1 MLFGIGN
8 GATGLKA
15 MVLGTVLLAA
25 PTSVEAQIYPLMLSV
40 EEPTD
45 TRALQMEAEAI
56 RLETE
61 RDRWDDAADLYRQAA
76 RLRDAG
82 TLETARN
89 YVKAGR
95 LAYYAGEHRTA
106 MFDLRN
112 AGENAV
118 AAGDVVTAAR
128 AYLDAAWI
136 AVDLEEG
143 ELARDLT
150 LRASRLTAS
159 PLLSQEDREYFQAR
173 VGSTAGL

>member
-1 MLFGIGN
+1 MMFGIGN

-15 MVLGTVLLAA
+15 LVLGTVLVAA
-25 PTSVEAQIYPLMLSV
+25 PATAEAQIFPLMLSV
-40 EEPTD
+40 EEPAD
-45 TRALQMEAEAI
+45 TRVLEMEAEAI
-56 RLETE
+56 RLETDK
-61 RDRWDDAADLYRQAA
+61 DRWDDAADLYRQAA

-82 TLETARN
+82 TLEAARN

-136 AVDLEEG
+136 AVELEQG

-159 PLLSQEDREYFQAR
+159 PLLSDEDRQYFQAR